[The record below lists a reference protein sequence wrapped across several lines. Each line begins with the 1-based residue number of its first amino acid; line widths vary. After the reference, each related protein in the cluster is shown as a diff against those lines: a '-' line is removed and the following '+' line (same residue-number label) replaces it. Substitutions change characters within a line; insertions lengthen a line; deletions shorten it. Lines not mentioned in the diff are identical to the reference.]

1 MKRRASRASPAAIL
15 ILLVVPA
22 PATADSRVSVQPA
35 AALPGT
41 TVALRGD
48 GFRPRARM
56 RVGTRAAVLARS
68 RADRRGRFSAS
79 VVAPAGAWRRLR
91 LLTSGG
97 GRKVVSIV
105 ARAGARAR
113 PPEGEVASATGA
125 RVRWSPTRGF
135 PGDELLLRGS
145 GLKPSARV
153 RVRFAATASKANAS
167 RHGAFRWRMSIP
179 SVPAG
184 RLRGVVRARSV
195 ALPFDV
201 VVGTRPFPLPRP
213 GMPPIISP
221 PAPGDTSAPAAPLIR
236 QPTNGSLLN
245 TPIVA
250 VSGTAEPRSTVT
262 VGDRSTTAD
271 DAGAWTLALTLAEGQ
286 HDLTATATDTAGNT
300 SPPSTVTRVTVDS
313 VPPAPPVIKEPADDT
328 LVNTP
333 QITIAGTAEPR
344 STVAVGDR
352 STTADDAGA
361 WTLALTLA
369 EGSHDLTA
377 TATDTAGNTS
387 PPSTVTRVTVR
398 APVIAGAG
406 DIASSGSGDEATAKL
421 LDGMP
426 DLAAVFT
433 TGDNAY
439 PDGTD
444 ANYAAYYEPT
454 WGRHKARTRPVPGNH
469 EYHVTDAGG
478 YFNYFADSAGA
489 RAKGWYSYDVG
500 AWHLIAL
507 NSSSTGSTCSP
518 IPCGPGSEQHEW
530 LQADLAAH
538 PNKCV
543 LAYWHH
549 PLHSRG
555 NYTPGIAG
563 VKPLWDLLYD
573 NGADLVLN
581 GHDHNY
587 QRFAP
592 MDKTGARDDLLGIRE
607 FVIGEG
613 GTNSQYAVEAPGGNL
628 EASQSGTHGVL
639 RLVLHPTSYDWEFV
653 PVAGKTFTDVG
664 SGACH

>member
-1 MKRRASRASPAAIL
+1 MKRRASRASPAAIV
-15 ILLVVPA
+15 ILLVLPA
-22 PATADSRVSVQPA
+22 PVAADSWVSVQPA
-35 AALPGT
+35 TAQPGT

-48 GFRPRARM
+48 GFLPRARM
-56 RVGTRAAVLARS
+56 TVAARDLVLGRS
-68 RADRRGRFSAS
+68 RADRRGRFSVS
-79 VVAPAGAWRRLR
+79 VVAPPGGWQRLR
-91 LLTSGG
+91 LRTSGG
-97 GRKVVSIV
+97 SRKVVSIV
-105 ARAGARAR
+105 ARAGAREA

-125 RVRWSPTRGF
+125 RVRWSPTRGL
-135 PGDELLLRGS
+135 PGDELVLRGS
-145 GLKPSARV
+145 GLKPGARV
-153 RVRFAATASKANAS
+153 RVRFAVPGSKAHAS
-167 RHGAFRWRMSIP
+167 RHGVFRWRISIP
-179 SVPAG
+179 PGPAG
-184 RLRGVVRARSV
+184 RLRGVVRAGSV

-201 VVGTRPFPLPRP
+201 VVGARPFPLPRP
-213 GMPPIISP
+213 GISPITSP
-221 PAPGDTSAPAAPLIR
+221 PAP
-236 QPTNGSLLN
+236 
-245 TPIVA
+245 
-250 VSGTAEPRSTVT
+250 
-262 VGDRSTTAD
+262 
-271 DAGAWTLALTLAEGQ
+271 
-286 HDLTATATDTAGNT
+286 
-300 SPPSTVTRVTVDS
+300 SPSD
-313 VPPAPPVIKEPADDT
+313 
-328 LVNTP
+328 
-333 QITIAGTAEPR
+333 
-344 STVAVGDR
+344 
-352 STTADDAGA
+352 
-361 WTLALTLA
+361 
-369 EGSHDLTA
+369 
-377 TATDTAGNTS
+377 
-387 PPSTVTRVTVR
+387 
-398 APVIAGAG
+398 PVIAGAG

-469 EYHVTDAGG
+469 EYHVGDATG
-478 YFNYFADSAGA
+478 YFTFFADSAGT

-518 IPCGPGSEQHEW
+518 VPCGPGSEQYGW
-530 LQADLAAH
+530 LEADLAAH

-592 MDKTGARDDLLGIRE
+592 MNKAGARDDLLGIRE

-613 GTNSQYAVEAPGGNL
+613 GTNSEYAVQAPGGNL
-628 EASQSGTHGVL
+628 DASQSGTHGVL

-653 PVAGKTFTDVG
+653 PVAGKTFTDAG